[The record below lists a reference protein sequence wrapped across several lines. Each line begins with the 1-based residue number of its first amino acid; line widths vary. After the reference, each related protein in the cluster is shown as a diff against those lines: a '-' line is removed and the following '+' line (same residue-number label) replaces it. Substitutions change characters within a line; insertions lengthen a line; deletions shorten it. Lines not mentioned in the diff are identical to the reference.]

1 MKICLDAGHGT
12 GQNQSPARC
21 GYFEGDRM
29 FTLQRLLQQELE
41 AYGVTVVC
49 TRAARQDDPPLY
61 TRALAAKD
69 CDLFLSLHSNAAG
82 NGVCESVDYPVV
94 FYPVSG
100 KGIGLAAELAEC
112 IHKTMGTLQPAQTRV
127 RWNSAHNADY
137 YGVIRFTAA
146 FGVTGMI
153 LEHSFHTNT
162 RMTTWLLDDENLKRL
177 AAAEAAAI
185 AEHYGLKKTAD
196 EPQRGDGAL
205 SSALRRAAGRLPH
218 RAGQADRGGHPAW
231 PQRNGRGAGAGPD
244 GGQRPASRSAGPR
257 RCVREL
263 TAGQSRC
270 KIRNRKQTESGG
282 NCMERIE
289 EQLRAY
295 CPWNEQEEADCAELL
310 RRLGQG
316 EDLWTREN
324 RSAHLT
330 ASGWIVSPER
340 SRVLMAYHNLYDSWS
355 WLGGHADGD
364 HDLLAVALREA
375 QEESGLSTVR
385 AVSPELF
392 SVEILTVDG
401 HEKRGHYVPS
411 HLHLNVTYLLEADPA
426 LPIRCK
432 PDENSRVGW
441 FGLDEAVEASS
452 EPWFRERIYSK
463 LNAKLCAGWPK

>member
-1 MKICLDAGHGT
+1 MD
-12 GQNQSPARC
+12 
-21 GYFEGDRM
+21 
-29 FTLQRLLQQELE
+29 
-41 AYGVTVVC
+41 
-49 TRAARQDDPPLY
+49 
-61 TRALAAKD
+61 
-69 CDLFLSLHSNAAG
+69 
-82 NGVCESVDYPVV
+82 
-94 FYPVSG
+94 
-100 KGIGLAAELAEC
+100 
-112 IHKTMGTLQPAQTRV
+112 
-127 RWNSAHNADY
+127 
-137 YGVIRFTAA
+137 
-146 FGVTGMI
+146 
-153 LEHSFHTNT
+153 
-162 RMTTWLLDDENLKRL
+162 
-177 AAAEAAAI
+177 
-185 AEHYGLKKTAD
+185 
-196 EPQRGDGAL
+196 
-205 SSALRRAAGRLPH
+205 
-218 RAGQADRGGHPAW
+218 
-231 PQRNGRGAGAGPD
+231 
-244 GGQRPASRSAGPR
+244 
-257 RCVREL
+257 
-263 TAGQSRC
+263 
-270 KIRNRKQTESGG
+270 
-282 NCMERIE
+282 RIE

-295 CPWNEQEEADCAELL
+295 CPWNEQEKADCAELL

-330 ASGWIVSPER
+330 
-340 SRVLMAYHNLYDSWS
+340 AYHNLYDSWS

-441 FGLDEAVEASS
+441 FGLDEAVAASS